1 MVQVADKKLSGG
13 DGYALYESTENDADE
28 QKKDENLDTYDI
40 KEDQVDSE
48 DEEPSFPK
56 KQEEKDNT
64 QKPKPKQPQPQS
76 PKEKSASTDESGDE
90 AYGSKYITE
99 DDVPK
104 PPKQTQINPKSTQK
118 TVTKQTPVVPNSDDV
133 ALIYGSDYPEVDTP
147 TNKNKKSE
155 KKQEPIIKKPEIKKE
170 KSSESSEGEETTQ
183 QPGYG
188 DDDDYSAHEEK
199 VINES
204 KTKKDTKTKETQS
217 KDKPKDDENLL
228 TYQSE
233 GNEEISDEEHEEEI
247 TELGKIYGKPTKLLS
262 AQSDTKQEIKI
273 TSEKKSQ
280 EPKTPVLPTQEKAQ
294 PAKPEA
300 KVANPP
306 VTQTFV
312 PYATLKSKI
321 DLPNFVDR
329 TKLEQYLSD
338 EEFREVFKVSKAEYS
353 NFPTWKQVHCKK
365 SAGLF

>member
-1 MVQVADKKLSGG
+1 
-13 DGYALYESTENDADE
+13 
-28 QKKDENLDTYDI
+28 
-40 KEDQVDSE
+40 
-48 DEEPSFPK
+48 
-56 KQEEKDNT
+56 
-64 QKPKPKQPQPQS
+64 
-76 PKEKSASTDESGDE
+76 
-90 AYGSKYITE
+90 
-99 DDVPK
+99 
-104 PPKQTQINPKSTQK
+104 
-118 TVTKQTPVVPNSDDV
+118 
-133 ALIYGSDYPEVDTP
+133 
-147 TNKNKKSE
+147 
-155 KKQEPIIKKPEIKKE
+155 
-170 KSSESSEGEETTQ
+170 
-183 QPGYG
+183 
-188 DDDDYSAHEEK
+188 
-199 VINES
+199 
-204 KTKKDTKTKETQS
+204 
-217 KDKPKDDENLL
+217 
-228 TYQSE
+228 
-233 GNEEISDEEHEEEI
+233 
-247 TELGKIYGKPTKLLS
+247 LLS